1 MSVPSTARSRGA
13 RATRPILVA
22 SALASTLALS
32 ACFGGAPTPPE
43 DVTGVGFEGVQS
55 ATIQLEAV
63 GTFVDPSYGG
73 YEGAG
78 RGSGFLISPDGLA
91 ITNNHVVVGAGTLE
105 VWRGGDQSK
114 TLNAQVLGSSE
125 CLDVAVVQLPAGTYP
140 YLDWHEGEIPAATE
154 VYSAGFPLGDPN
166 FTLTK
171 GIVSK
176 SVGEAETSWA
186 SVDTVI
192 EHDAKIRPGNSG
204 GPLVDENGKV
214 VGVNYAGEN
223 QFDYNY
229 AIHRDEVLAVLDQL
243 IDGKDVLSLGIN
255 AQGLTDSEG
264 VGLGIWVSSVAAGSA
279 ADKAGIKP
287 GDLLT
292 RMQGVGLGTN
302 GSLAEYC
309 DVLRTHGQDAAL
321 DIELYRPDEG
331 LYYRGQVNSGE
342 KVEAVTVLGGGGT
355 EGVYEWISDDTG
367 AIAVEAPAGWSQI
380 DGAPYTDGA
389 GNAWASV
396 EAAPDLQGYRETWGT
411 PGVSI
416 VASADAVGDFTP
428 EELMDQS
435 TANLPGSGCTE
446 VDADVYDDGYHQ
458 GVYSYWTECGGGASY
473 VVVTAN
479 ATAGDY
485 VVAVAVQA
493 VSDSDLDAIDR
504 ILGSFYAEF

>member
-1 MSVPSTARSRGA
+1 MSVPSSVRNREARVARGA
-13 RATRPILVA
+13 LVA
-22 SALASTLALS
+22 SALASTFALS
-32 ACFGGAPTPPE
+32 ACFGGAPTPVATE
-43 DVTGVGFEGVQS
+43 SGVGFDDVQS

-125 CLDVAVVQLPAGTYP
+125 CLDIAVVQLPAGTYP

-176 SVGEAETSWA
+176 SVSEGETSWA

-192 EHDAKIRPGNSG
+192 EHDARIRPGNSG
-204 GPLVDENGKV
+204 GPLVDADGRV
-214 VGVNYAGEN
+214 VGVNYAGES

-243 IDGKDVLSLGIN
+243 IEGEDVLSLGIN
-255 AQGLTDSEG
+255 AQGVTDDEG
-264 VGLGIWVSSVAAGSA
+264 NGLGIWVSSVAAGSA
-279 ADKAGIKP
+279 ADKAGVKP
-287 GDLLT
+287 GDLVT
-292 RMQGVGLGTN
+292 RMQGVSMGVNGT
-302 GSLAEYC
+302 LAEYC

-331 LYYRGQVNSGE
+331 LYYRGQVNSGDT
-342 KVEAVTVLGGGGT
+342 VEAVTVLGGGGT
-355 EGVYEWISDDTG
+355 DGVYQWIQDDT
-367 AIAVEAPAGWSQI
+367 ASIAVEVPASWSQI

-389 GNAWASV
+389 GNAWSSV
-396 EAAPDLQGYRETWGT
+396 EASSDLNGYRTTWGT

-416 VASADAVGDFTP
+416 VASADAVGDFTTQQ
-428 EELMDQS
+428 LMDQS
-435 TANLPGSGCTE
+435 TAGLADAGCSQIDSDE
-446 VDADVYDDGYHQ
+446 YDDGFHQ
-458 GVYSYWTECGGGASY
+458 GIYTYWTGCGGGASY

-479 ATAGDY
+479 ATAGNY

-493 VSDSDLDAIDR
+493 ISDSDLDAIDR
-504 ILGSFYAEF
+504 VLGSFYAEF

>member
-1 MSVPSTARSRGA
+1 MSVPSTARNRRT
-13 RATRPILVA
+13 RATRTVLVA
-22 SALASTLALS
+22 GALASTFTLS
-32 ACFGGAPTPPE
+32 ACFGGAPTPAANE
-43 DVTGVGFEGVQS
+43 GGVGFDGVQS

-105 VWRGGDQSK
+105 VWRGGDQTK

-125 CLDVAVVQLPAGTYP
+125 CLDIAVVQLPAGTYP
-140 YLDWHEGEIPAATE
+140 YLEWHEGDIPAATE

-176 SVGEAETSWA
+176 SIGEGETSWA

-204 GPLVDENGKV
+204 GPLVDTDGRV

-243 IDGKDVLSLGIN
+243 IEGNDVLSLGIN
-255 AQGLTDSEG
+255 AQGLINSDG

-279 ADKAGIKP
+279 ADKAGIEP

-292 RMQGVGLGTN
+292 RMQGVTLGAT
-302 GSLAEYC
+302 GTLAEYC
-309 DVLRTHGQDAAL
+309 DVLRTHGQEAAL
-321 DIELYRPDEG
+321 DIELYRPAEG
-331 LYYRGQVNSGE
+331 LYYRGQVNSGST
-342 KVEAVTVLGGGGT
+342 VEAVTVLGSGGT
-355 EGVYEWISDDTG
+355 EGVYEWIQDDT
-367 AIAVEAPAGWSQI
+367 ASIAVEVPAAWGQI
-380 DGAPYTDGA
+380 DGAPYTDA
-389 GNAWASV
+389 GGNVWAKV
-396 EAAPDLQGYRETWGT
+396 EASSDLNGYRTTWGT
-411 PGVSI
+411 AGVSI
-416 VASADAVGDFTP
+416 TASGTAVGSVTPDDLMAQLTTGLEDQGCSLLDADA
-428 EELMDQS
+428 
-435 TANLPGSGCTE
+435 
-446 VDADVYDDGYHQ
+446 YDDGFHQ
-458 GVYSYWTECGGGASY
+458 GIYSYWTDCGGSASY
-473 VVVTAN
+473 VVVTAE
-479 ATAGDY
+479 AIAGNY

-493 VSDSDLDAIDR
+493 ITDSDLDAIDR
-504 ILGSFYAEF
+504 VLGSFYAEF

>member
-1 MSVPSTARSRGA
+1 MSVPSTALNRRT
-13 RATRPILVA
+13 RATRTVLA
-22 SALASTLALS
+22 AGALASTFTLS
-32 ACFGGAPTPPE
+32 ACFGGAPTPTEP
-43 DVTGVGFEGVQS
+43 TGGAGFDGVQS

-105 VWRGGDQSK
+105 VWRGGDQTK

-125 CLDVAVVQLPAGTYP
+125 CLDIAVVQLPAGTYP
-140 YLDWHEGEIPAATE
+140 YLEWHEGDIPAATE

-176 SVGEAETSWA
+176 SIGEGETSWA

-204 GPLVDENGKV
+204 GPLVDTDGRV

-243 IDGKDVLSLGIN
+243 IEGKDVLSLGIN
-255 AQGLTDSEG
+255 AQGLINSDG

-279 ADKAGIKP
+279 ADKAGIEP

-292 RMQGVGLGTN
+292 RMQGVTLGVT
-302 GSLAEYC
+302 GTLAEYC
-309 DVLRTHGQDAAL
+309 DVLRTHGQEAAL
-321 DIELYRPDEG
+321 DIELYRPAEG

-342 KVEAVTVLGGGGT
+342 VVEAVTVLGGGGT
-355 EGVYEWISDDTG
+355 SGVYEYIQDDT
-367 AIAVEAPAGWSQI
+367 ASIAVEVPAAWSQI
-380 DGAPYTDGA
+380 DGAPYADGA
-389 GNAWASV
+389 GNNWASLQ
-396 EAAPDLQGYRETWGT
+396 ASSDLNGYLTTWGT
-411 PGVSI
+411 PGVTI
-416 VASADAVGDFTP
+416 VASADAVGEVSP
-428 EELMDQS
+428 EQMMVDS
-435 TANLPGSGCTE
+435 TAGLEGSGCSLADE
-446 VDADVYDDGYHQ
+446 DVYDDGYHV
-458 GVYSYWTECGGGASY
+458 GTYTYWTGCGGSASY
-473 VVVTAN
+473 VVVTATS
-479 ATAGDY
+479 TAGDY

-493 VSDSDLDAIDR
+493 ITDDDLEAIDR
-504 ILGSFYAEF
+504 VLGSFYAAF